1 MQFGKV
7 PNPDHI
13 NFTLPKDHKDTAT
26 VFNKSFIGKT
36 DFYIGCAKWNKQD
49 LKGFYPKGTKDELKY
64 YSTQF
69 NSIEL
74 NATFYNLYPLE
85 QFQKWYYKTPP
96 DFKFYPKIT
105 KDISHDHQLENT
117 SYPIT
122 EMFLNH
128 VIELKEKLGT
138 IFLQMHEDFSPLDF
152 IKLRE
157 FIETWP
163 AKIPLAVELRHTDWY
178 HNADIA
184 TRLYQLY
191 QTKNISNIITD
202 TAGRRDLLHMRLTN
216 PKVFVRFVGSN
227 HASDYQRIDDWIDRI
242 EHWSKKG
249 IESISFFIHQNIEVE
264 SVLLSAYLIKN
275 LNKRLSLKL
284 KVPQTLSDIEGKQQR
299 LFDF

>member
-7 PNPDHI
+7 PNPETID
-13 NFTLPKDHKDTAT
+13 FTLPKDHIDTST
-26 VFNKSFIGKT
+26 VFNNSFIGKT

-85 QFQKWYYKTPP
+85 QFQKWHDKTPV

-105 KDISHDHQLENT
+105 KSISHDHQLDDG

-122 EMFLNH
+122 EIFLNK
-128 VIELKEKLGT
+128 VIGLKEKLGT
-138 IFLQMHEDFSPLDF
+138 VFLQMHEEFSPQNF
-152 IKLRE
+152 RKLKD

-163 AKIPLAVELRHTDWY
+163 TQIPLAIELRHTDWY
-178 HNADIA
+178 NTNVASQ
-184 TRLYQLY
+184 LYQLY
-191 QTKNISNIITD
+191 QNKNISNIITD

-216 PKVFVRFVGSN
+216 SKVFIRFVGSN
-227 HASDYQRIDDWIDRI
+227 HSSDYKRLDEWIDRI

-249 IESISFFIHQNIEVE
+249 IESISFFIHQNIEIE
-264 SVLLSAYLIKN
+264 SVLLSSYFIKN
-275 LNKRLSLKL
+275 LNKRLGLNI
-284 KVPQTLSDIEGKQQR
+284 KVPKTLSDIKGLQQT